1 MGHNEDGGK
10 ISVNTSY
17 MVHARITNSTSQAA
31 QEFTALCYAAELCGT
46 AFGYNLNTGIVTT
59 CNAVFPKNIN
69 SSAVRKF
76 YALSYHTHLLG
87 SLLLS
92 TSHLPILSPFI
103 TFCVE
108 YSNPLPYSLCAARNY
123 LNRLSLSA
131 DYAQLLSTLHSVPCS
146 SGFSLNVG
154 QLDSLA
160 VTNLEV
166 WPGGISVFKVSG
178 YNYHFNMYADNPT
191 PLPPPHPQPITN
203 THILKV
209 SPFYPRLYLLAGT
222 CTVTQSSMMTP
233 AQITAWPV

>member
-1 MGHNEDGGK
+1 MGHNEDGDK
-10 ISVNTSY
+10 ISVNTSF

-46 AFGYNLNTGIVTT
+46 AFGYNLNTGLVTT

-76 YALSYHTHLLG
+76 YLTLSHSPSVLPP
-87 SLLLS
+87 SLPSVVYSYPLS
-92 TSHLPILSPFI
+92 
-103 TFCVE
+103 
-108 YSNPLPYSLCAARNY
+108 YSLCAARNY

-131 DYAQLLSTLHSVPCS
+131 DYAQLLSTLNSVPCS

-154 QLDSLA
+154 QLDNLA

-178 YNYHFNMYADNPT
+178 YNYHFNMYAD
-191 PLPPPHPQPITN
+191 
-203 THILKV
+203 K
-209 SPFYPRLYLLAGT
+209 
-222 CTVTQSSMMTP
+222 
-233 AQITAWPV
+233 